1 MSSDGNE
8 KPLLA
13 LGEAFV
19 PGSDKSHF
27 CQPTD
32 VAVDPDTG
40 NIYVSDGY
48 CNTRI
53 LTFSPE
59 GKYLSHWGAGI
70 HPATQTWES
79 LHPILEKTIKHCIR
93 HNTLRLCDSK
103 CCDIRFVKNNL
114 S

>member
-1 MSSDGNE
+1 MPADFYQVFKLSSDGKE
-8 KPLLA
+8 KPLLV

-59 GKYLSHWGAGI
+59 GKYLSHWGA
-70 HPATQTWES
+70 
-79 LHPILEKTIKHCIR
+79 
-93 HNTLRLCDSK
+93 
-103 CCDIRFVKNNL
+103 
-114 S
+114 

>member
-1 MSSDGNE
+1 MLKISSDGKE
-8 KPLLA
+8 KPLLV

-19 PGSDKSHF
+19 PGSDKNHF

-32 VAVDPDTG
+32 VAVDPDNG

-59 GKYLSHWGAGI
+59 GKYLSHWGAGT
-70 HPATQTWES
+70 HPTTQT
-79 LHPILEKTIKHCIR
+79 LLLLCTYLTGVV
-93 HNTLRLCDSK
+93 TLPFRGEHKGEHKAHYVL
-103 CCDIRFVKNNL
+103 FM
-114 S
+114 

>member
-1 MSSDGNE
+1 MFKLSSDGKE

-19 PGSDKSHF
+19 PGPDKNHF

-53 LTFSPE
+53 LAFSPE
-59 GKYLSHWGAGI
+59 GKYLSHWGAGTHHSNTAAI
-70 HPATQTWES
+70 VFMTQGS
-79 LHPILEKTIKHCIR
+79 NYIQIKK
-93 HNTLRLCDSK
+93 L
-103 CCDIRFVKNNL
+103 KNIKKGICAK
-114 S
+114 

>member
-1 MSSDGNE
+1 MSSDGKE

-70 HPATQTWES
+70 HPATQT
-79 LHPILEKTIKHCIR
+79 
-93 HNTLRLCDSK
+93 
-103 CCDIRFVKNNL
+103 
-114 S
+114 